1 LTGWRRNGIF
11 YRSGTEIP
19 QGVPGSNYPY
29 FPRVKGKSS
38 MSEGRNP
45 HMRAYECVYIIDPT
59 LEEQAIKEKE
69 AKLREIVTSRK
80 GAVHKVDNWGKRRLA
95 YPINKFYEGTYTVV
109 KFTGSNDI
117 LAELN
122 RVFRFDDGILR
133 HMIVVD
139 SDPIPLKPSEKAQQ
153 RAE

>member
-1 LTGWRRNGIF
+1 
-11 YRSGTEIP
+11 
-19 QGVPGSNYPY
+19 
-29 FPRVKGKSS
+29 

-80 GAVHKVDNWGKRRLA
+80 GAVLKVDNWGKRRLA
-95 YPINKFYEGTYTVV
+95 YPINKSYEGTYTVV
-109 KFTGSNDI
+109 KFTGNNDI

-122 RVFRFDDGILR
+122 RLFRFDDGILR

-139 SDPIPLKPSEKAQQ
+139 SDPIQRKPDEETQD

>member
-1 LTGWRRNGIF
+1 
-11 YRSGTEIP
+11 
-19 QGVPGSNYPY
+19 
-29 FPRVKGKSS
+29 
-38 MSEGRNP
+38 
-45 HMRAYECVYIIDPT
+45 MRAYECVYIIDPT

-80 GAVHKVDNWGKRRLA
+80 GSVHKVDSWGKRRLA
-95 YPINKFYEGTYTVV
+95 YPINKCFEGTYTIV
-109 KFTGSNDI
+109 KFSGNNEI

-139 SDPIPLKPSEKAQQ
+139 TDPIPQSHGGEAKNPTE
-153 RAE
+153 

>member
-1 LTGWRRNGIF
+1 
-11 YRSGTEIP
+11 
-19 QGVPGSNYPY
+19 
-29 FPRVKGKSS
+29 
-38 MSEGRNP
+38 
-45 HMRAYECVYIIDPT
+45 MRAYECVYIIDPI

-95 YPINKFYEGTYTVV
+95 YPINKFQEGTYTVV
-109 KFTGSNDI
+109 KFSGNNDI
-117 LAELN
+117 LTELN

-139 SDPIPLKPSEKAQQ
+139 SDPVLQKPDEKNQSK
-153 RAE
+153 AE

>member
-1 LTGWRRNGIF
+1 
-11 YRSGTEIP
+11 
-19 QGVPGSNYPY
+19 
-29 FPRVKGKSS
+29 
-38 MSEGRNP
+38 
-45 HMRAYECVYIIDPT
+45 MRAYECVYIIDPA

-69 AKLREIVTSRK
+69 TKLREIVTSRK

-95 YPINKFYEGTYTVV
+95 YPINKCQEGTYTVV
-109 KFTGSNDI
+109 KFSGDNEI

-139 SDPIPLKPSEKAQQ
+139 SDPVLEKPEEKAQET
-153 RAE
+153 AE

>member
-1 LTGWRRNGIF
+1 
-11 YRSGTEIP
+11 
-19 QGVPGSNYPY
+19 
-29 FPRVKGKSS
+29 

-80 GAVHKVDNWGKRRLA
+80 GAVLKVDNWGKRRLA
-95 YPINKFYEGTYTVV
+95 YPINKTQEGTYTVV
-109 KFTGSNDI
+109 KFTGNNEI

-139 SDPIPLKPSEKAQQ
+139 TDPIPQKPGEKAQDT
-153 RAE
+153 AE

>member
-1 LTGWRRNGIF
+1 
-11 YRSGTEIP
+11 
-19 QGVPGSNYPY
+19 
-29 FPRVKGKSS
+29 
-38 MSEGRNP
+38 
-45 HMRAYECVYIIDPT
+45 MRAYECVYIIDPA

-69 AKLREIVTSRK
+69 TKLRDIVTSRK

-95 YPINKFYEGTYTVV
+95 YPINKRQEGTYTVV
-109 KFTGSNDI
+109 KFSGDNEI

-139 SDPIPLKPSEKAQQ
+139 SDPVLEKPGEKAQET
-153 RAE
+153 AE